1 MTRDEVKQIL
11 MRIQTTYP
19 NWKPQGDLSLVID
32 VWHEYLEAYTY
43 QEILGAVKAYAL
55 SDTSGFAPTVGQI
68 VGKLNVMAKAVEPEL
83 GGLEA
88 WAMVSK
94 ALRNG
99 YYGAEEEFEKLPPL
113 VQKAVGS
120 PMNLRNWSQT
130 DLKSIENVVMSQ
142 FLSAYKVECKRDAE
156 VSAIPANMRLEMQGR
171 MMLGENIQD
180 DHQ

>member
-32 VWHEYLEAYTY
+32 VWHEYLEGYPY
-43 QEILGAVKAYAL
+43 QEILGAVKAYVL

-68 VGKLNVMAKAVEPEL
+68 VGKLQGMMKTIEPDI
-83 GGLEA
+83 GALEA
-88 WAMVSK
+88 WSKVSK

-99 YYGAEEEFEKLPPL
+99 YYGAEEEFNKLPPL

-120 PMNLRNWSQT
+120 PMNLRNWSQS
-130 DLKSIENVVMSQ
+130 DLKSIETVVMSQ
-142 FLSAYKVECKRDAE
+142 FLSAYKTECKREAE
-156 VSAIPANMRLEMQGR
+156 LSMIPNSVRIELQER
-171 MMLGENIQD
+171 MMIEG
-180 DHQ
+180 

>member
-1 MTRDEVKQIL
+1 MTRDETKQIL

-32 VWHEYLEAYTY
+32 VWHEYLESYTY
-43 QEILGAVKAYAL
+43 LEILGAVKAHVL

-68 VGKLNVMAKAVEPEL
+68 VGKLHGLMKSIEPDM
-83 GGLEA
+83 GALEA

-99 YYGAEEEFEKLPPL
+99 YYGAEDEFAKLPPL

-120 PMNLRNWSQT
+120 PMNLRNWSQS
-130 DLKSIENVVMSQ
+130 DLKSIETVVMSQ
-142 FLSAYKVECKRDAE
+142 FLSAYKTECKRE
-156 VSAIPANMRLEMQGR
+156 NELSMIPDSVKIGIKQRL
-171 MMLGENIQD
+171 MLEG
-180 DHQ
+180 

>member
-32 VWHEYLEAYTY
+32 VWHEYLEGYTY
-43 QEILGAVKAYAL
+43 YEILGAVKAYVL

-68 VGKLNVMAKAVEPEL
+68 VGKLHGMMKSIEPEM
-83 GGLEA
+83 GSLEA
-88 WAMVSK
+88 WSMVSK

-99 YYGAEEEFEKLPPL
+99 YYGAEEEFNKLPPL

-120 PMNLRNWSQT
+120 PMNLRNWSQS
-130 DLKSIENVVMSQ
+130 DLKSIETVVMSQ
-142 FLSAYKVECKRDAE
+142 FLSAYKAECKRDAE
-156 VSAIPANMRLEMQGR
+156 MGIMPDSLKVEMHRR
-171 MMLGENIQD
+171 MMIGDGRNGQ
-180 DHQ
+180 